1 MSKKILFM
9 GTPDYATEIFKE
21 LLNSKYEI
29 IGLFTQPDKPVG
41 RKQILTPPSIKQ
53 YCIDENINI
62 PVFQPQKLRNNEE
75 VTKQIKE
82 LNPDFIIVA
91 AYGQILPKDILDIAP
106 CINLHASLLP
116 KYRGASPIQESLLNN
131 DIYTGVTSM
140 LMEEGLDSGDI
151 LGLQYL
157 KITATMEVS
166 AAFDKLSQIAAK
178 LTIATLDNFENIR
191 PIKQNESEVSFCK
204 KIKKEDGLVDFFD
217 AKKLYLKYKAYSY
230 WPGIFLESE
239 LKLKDIELNDEI
251 SINNQGQ
258 ILEIKNDFIVI
269 GCKKGSLRIK
279 TLQAPSKKAKYNLI
293 HLNIIAIALGC
304 SIKDFIPDKPIPE
317 KKYDIK
323 EIKSKK
329 SNIF

>member
-157 KITATMEVS
+157 KISPTMEVS
-166 AAFDKLSQIAAK
+166 EAFDKLSQIAAK
-178 LTIATLDNFENIR
+178 LTITTLDNYENIK
-191 PIKQNESEVSFCK
+191 PIKQNESEVSFCR

-279 TLQAPSKKAKYNLI
+279 TLQAPSKKAIN
-293 HLNIIAIALGC
+293 
-304 SIKDFIPDKPIPE
+304 SIDFIRGQRL
-317 KKYDIK
+317 
-323 EIKSKK
+323 EIDS
-329 SNIF
+329 ILI

>member
-9 GTPDYATEIFKE
+9 GTPDYATTIFKE
-21 LLNSKYEI
+21 LMNSEYEI
-29 IGLFTQPDKPVG
+29 VGLFTQPDKPVG
-41 RKQILTPPSIKQ
+41 RKQILTAPHIKQ
-53 YCIDENINI
+53 YCIDENINLPI
-62 PVFQPQKLRNNEE
+62 FQPLKLRNNDEA
-75 VTKQIKE
+75 VKQIKE
-82 LNPDFIIVA
+82 LKPDFIIVA
-91 AYGQILPKDILDIAP
+91 AYGQILPKEILDIAP

-131 DIYTGVTSM
+131 DFYTGVTSM

-279 TLQAPSKKAKYNLI
+279 TLQAPSKKAIN
-293 HLNIIAIALGC
+293 
-304 SIKDFIPDKPIPE
+304 SIDFIRGQRL
-317 KKYDIK
+317 
-323 EIKSKK
+323 EIDS
-329 SNIF
+329 ILI